1 MLPFV
6 AGARRDSRRCSARAD
21 RPLVRGALQV
31 CPTVPGSRGDSS
43 GEGTFGASCRAGPV
57 WYEGGLPKLRTAPHS
72 SVSDR
77 LPLRSACWSQGST
90 TTVQQRSPLSPAIVQ
105 GLSASTRAASTLQG
119 GPVRPATA
127 SANRN
132 NDSNHHETIIE
143 SPGCSTN
150 AGAPLH
156 SSSAQCAGASTLG
169 LPRGRRGQGLGL
181 ISQAAGAA
189 PARPRRGPASLTSS
203 APQAL

>member
-1 MLPFV
+1 MVRRWLAEVADSPTLIRERQVTTAVSVLEPRVNDDSAAALAPF
-6 AGARRDSRRCSARAD
+6 AGDRARPECQHKGR
-21 RPLVRGALQV
+21 LH
-31 CPTVPGSRGDSS
+31 T
-43 GEGTFGASCRAGPV
+43 AG
-57 WYEGGLPKLRTAPHS
+57 R
-72 SVSDR
+72 
-77 LPLRSACWSQGST
+77 
-90 TTVQQRSPLSPAIVQ
+90 
-105 GLSASTRAASTLQG
+105 
-119 GPVRPATA
+119 VRPATA